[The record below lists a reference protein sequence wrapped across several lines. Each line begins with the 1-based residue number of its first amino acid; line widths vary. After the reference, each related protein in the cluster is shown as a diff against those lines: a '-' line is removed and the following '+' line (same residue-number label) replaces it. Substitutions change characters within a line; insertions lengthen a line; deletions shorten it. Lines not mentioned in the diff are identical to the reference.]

1 MITDHLNRWEKAAL
15 FTTGAGGAYNILLYQ
30 LGYSLADAVPGH
42 AWLFGSR
49 VLFALISF
57 VGFDLTLVVT
67 VRAMREGRRSV
78 WAWATVG
85 LAALA
90 AAGIALDVSH
100 VLPAPVL
107 HAAPVL
113 VLAAFM
119 LHLAAPKA
127 AHRRAPAHAR
137 SARRAWRLRR
147 EVRAGAALLRTVRAE
162 LAEARAEADTAR
174 ALAAQEAGRAARS
187 QEAARAAEEQAA
199 QATGLDA
206 RTVAL
211 WLAQEGV
218 SGREIARRLGMGE
231 STVRSWLKAPA
242 QRASAAD

>member
-1 MITDHLNRWEKAAL
+1 MTTDKLHLWEKAPIVGL
-15 FTTGAGGAYNILLYQ
+15 FVAQGAYVWQWYVGARMPAELAGA
-30 LGYSLADAVPGH
+30 LG
-42 AWLFGSR
+42 W
-49 VLFALISF
+49 
-57 VGFDLTLVVT
+57 
-67 VRAMREGRRSV
+67 
-78 WAWATVG
+78 

-90 AAGIALDVSH
+90 GLAAWAAIDGAMIATVAGMRAGRRSRWSWLAIVITAAFGAAVALDLYGAISG
-100 VLPAPVL
+100 ASAWL
-107 HAAPVL
+107 HAGFALTIVCYL
-113 VLAAFM
+113 

-147 EVRAGAALLRTVRAE
+147 ELRAGAALLRTTRAE

-174 ALAAQEAGRAARS
+174 ALAAQEAGRARHF

-206 RTVAL
+206 RTVAQ
-211 WLAQEGV
+211 WLAQGGMP
-218 SGREIARRLGMGE
+218 GREIARRLGVGE
-231 STVRSWLKAPA
+231 STVRGWLKAPA